1 MSASLNHVYRLVWS
15 DTAQA
20 YVAVAENST
29 ARGKRGGVVGIL
41 AALGLLGGGMAQAA
55 DLPTGGS
62 IVAGA
67 GSISQSG
74 AQMTIQQNSN
84 RLVTNWNSFDV
95 GADAR
100 VQFQQPGRD
109 SVALNRVVGG
119 GNASQIL
126 GKLDANGQVWLLNP
140 NGVVI
145 GQGAQVNVGGLVAS
159 SLNISDADFM
169 AGKTRLAGGSGAGA
183 VVNQGSIKTADGG
196 VVALIGPQ
204 VRNSGSIETP
214 SGSSVLAA
222 GEQVSLDFT
231 GDGLV
236 SVNVDRG
243 VLDALVR
250 NDGRISA
257 DGGSVVLSTRSAD
270 AAISSV
276 VNNSGVIEAHGLVAR
291 NGRILLDGDGDSG
304 LTQVAGTLD
313 ASSSQGAGGSL
324 VVTGNRVELAQ
335 GARLDASGSSGGGDI
350 KVGGGWQGQ
359 DASVRNAQQV
369 SVASGAVLRA
379 DATVQ
384 GNGGQ
389 VVAWSDG
396 DNSFAGSI
404 SVRGGAQGGD
414 GGKAEV
420 SGKQTLSYAGVA
432 DARAAKGRTGD
443 LLLDPTNITVSG
455 GSGSSGNWSSG
466 SGNVTVYEQTLEAQ
480 GANVLMTA
488 TGAITFGDLTQN
500 GGDGTISMQDNVSLR
515 VEAGNSSN
523 SNSSIT
529 FANPNNTIEV
539 FGTGSLY
546 FQSGG
551 TGTGSISNVANLIA
565 HGAGDNPAVSALPVH
580 NVNSAGSGT
589 PGAGSITLLG
599 ADGLT
604 IAGALT
610 TNGGYVR
617 LSSDSDTGGKGALT
631 INTPISTN
639 GGNLYLSFGT
649 TNYAESIATLNS
661 DITLGAGRL
670 YFGDAMGSLGMGGS
684 TGEKRL
690 AGKLSLSGDVN
701 FSTPL
706 TMLGGA
712 SIYTDGDIN
721 FTSNVNLQTGDK
733 ALTLRAENI
742 DFSQATLQNIN
753 TASIVLEP
761 WDIGTDIALDGTDGI
776 ASATTFTQLT
786 GIRNLTIGR
795 ADGTG
800 TTTVNSSG
808 FSFDANNNLTLLNG
822 NLVVNGALENTSSTG
837 HAIVSAGVGDVQIN
851 GGGSISAH
859 GSGDAVVAAAARNF
873 INNTGANALLTSNSN
888 GRWLTYSS
896 DPRDDLRG
904 GLDVD
909 FKQYNANYGDPSLV
923 VAQSSGNGHLYSV
936 APTVD
941 VKLVGTVEKTYDG
954 NDSAAAGTTN
964 LSMANFDVNT
974 DPAAPGATNGAID
987 GDDIQLI
994 VSGWGS
1000 ARYDDKNAGSG
1011 KTVTV
1016 DGVALGTASNQ
1027 TLNGGKSVAVYGY
1040 QLSSGSVS
1048 GDVGVVDKKVL
1059 TATADVADKVYDGNT
1074 NAQLSNLN
1082 LVGVVAGD
1090 EGQVASTGSTG
1101 SFADKNAGSDKSVT
1115 GSGIGLSGAEA
1126 GNYSFDTAAQI
1137 GTADIARK
1145 VLTATADVADKVYDG
1160 NTNAQL
1166 SNVNL
1171 VGVVAGDEGQVVST
1185 GVTGTFS
1192 DKNAGSDKSVNGS
1205 GVGLSGAE
1213 AGNYSFDTA
1222 AQIGTADIT
1231 RKVLTATADVADK
1244 VYDGNTNAQLSNVN
1258 LVGVVAG
1265 DEGEVA
1271 GSGSG
1276 SFVDKN
1282 AGSDKAVSGSG
1293 VILSGSEAGNYSFDG
1308 TAQIGT
1314 ADIARKA
1321 LTATADVADKVYD
1334 GNTSAQLSNVS
1345 LVGVVA
1351 GDEGEVVSTG
1361 AIGSFV
1367 DKNAGNDKSV
1377 SGSGIGLTGAEA
1389 NNYSFD
1395 TSAAIGTADIT
1406 RKVLTATADVADKV
1420 YDGNA
1425 NAQLNNV
1432 SLVGV
1437 VAGDEGQVASTG
1449 AIGSFA
1455 DKNAGSDKSV
1465 SGSGIGLTGAEANNY
1480 SFDTAAQVGTADITR
1495 KVLTATADVAD
1506 KVYDGS
1512 TDAQLSNVNLVGV
1525 IAGDE
1530 GEVVST
1536 GVTGSFAD
1544 KNAGADKSVT
1554 GSGIGLSGTEAGNYS
1569 FDTAAQIGTADI
1581 TRKMLT
1587 ATANVADKVYDG
1599 NTDAQLSDIALVG
1612 VVAGDEG
1619 KVAGNGSGS
1628 FVDRNAGNDKSV
1640 SGSNV
1645 ALSGDEASNYS
1656 FDTGARIGTA
1666 DITRKVLTATADVAD
1681 KVYDGNTNT
1690 QLSNVNLVGVVAG
1703 DEGQVAS
1710 TGVTG
1715 SFADKNAGTDKSVSG
1730 SGIGLTG
1737 AEAGNYSFDTAAQI
1751 GTADIDRKV
1760 LTATADVADKVYDG
1774 NTNAQLSNIG
1784 LVGVV
1789 AGDED
1794 KVAGSG
1800 SGSFADKNAGSDKSV
1815 SGSGVALSGDEA
1827 GNYSFDTT
1835 AQIGTADITRK
1846 ALTATADVAD
1856 KVYDGSTDAQLS
1868 NVNLVGVVAGDEGQV
1883 VSTGVTGSFAD
1894 KNAGNDKS
1902 VSGSGIG
1909 LTGAEANNYSFDTAA
1924 QIGTA
1929 DINRKV
1935 LTATADVTDKV
1946 YDGNT
1951 NAQLSNV
1958 NLVGVVAGDEGA
1970 VVGTGSTGS
1979 FADRNAGN
1987 DKAVSGSGI
1996 ALSGSEAGNYSF
2008 DTTAQIGAADI
2019 SRKVLTGTADVA
2031 DKVYDGTTNAQLGNI
2046 GLVGVVAGDEGKVA
2060 GSGAGSF
2067 ADKNAGSDK
2076 SVSGSGV
2083 ALSGAEAGNY
2093 SFDTTARIGTA
2104 DITRKVLTGTADVAD
2119 KVYDGNTNAQLTNVG
2134 LVGVVAG
2141 DEGRVVG
2148 IGSTGSFV
2156 DKNAGNDKSVSG
2168 SGISLAGAEAGNYSF
2183 DTGATVGTAD
2193 IARKTLGGTLLVGDK
2208 TYDGSTRAPVQGV
2221 ELSGVVAGDDVRATA
2236 NGLYATPSAGQGKAV
2251 SAVDLLLAGGDAGN
2265 YRIDPAQLQGT
2276 GSIEAPLYNP
2286 VGLINEPKGANATAV
2301 AVEQQSQRVQVT
2313 APTDSLPQASTQLF
2327 SDASRQA
2334 AAPADIPVGSELLL
2348 QDAVLSGGG
2357 RQSLMLDDAPAELA
2371 QVNTLALF
2379 RVDVG
2384 SEPSGKGLFRATDLG
2399 NSITL
2404 EPVSAARQ
2412 QAPDLGQET
2421 GQWASGAVARA
2432 NGELL
2437 PLKVALVKDGTLRV
2451 AVRGLDD
2458 DDSDEDLASFGLAL
2472 AKQRLGVTVPGVRA
2486 IVIERVAGSAWRG
2499 SASGIQL
2506 VSR

>member
-169 AGKTRLAGGSGAGA
+169 AGKTRLGGGSGAGA

-257 DGGSVVLSTRSAD
+257 DGGSVVLSARSAD

-335 GARLDASGSSGGGDI
+335 GARLDASGSSAGGNI

-369 SVASGAVLRA
+369 SVASGAELRA

-384 GNGGQ
+384 GDGGQ
-389 VVAWSDG
+389 VVTWSDG

-455 GSGSSGNWSSG
+455 GSGTSGNWSSG

-523 SNSSIT
+523 SNCSIT

-565 HGAGDNPAVSALPVH
+565 HGAGDNPAVGALPVH

-661 DITLGAGRL
+661 DITLGTGRL

-873 INNTGANALLTSNSN
+873 INNAGANALLTSNSN

-1628 FVDRNAGNDKSV
+1628 F
-1640 SGSNV
+1640 
-1645 ALSGDEASNYS
+1645 
-1656 FDTGARIGTA
+1656 
-1666 DITRKVLTATADVAD
+1666 
-1681 KVYDGNTNT
+1681 
-1690 QLSNVNLVGVVAG
+1690 
-1703 DEGQVAS
+1703 
-1710 TGVTG
+1710 
-1715 SFADKNAGTDKSVSG
+1715 
-1730 SGIGLTG
+1730 
-1737 AEAGNYSFDTAAQI
+1737 
-1751 GTADIDRKV
+1751 
-1760 LTATADVADKVYDG
+1760 
-1774 NTNAQLSNIG
+1774 
-1784 LVGVV
+1784 
-1789 AGDED
+1789 
-1794 KVAGSG
+1794 
-1800 SGSFADKNAGSDKSV
+1800 
-1815 SGSGVALSGDEA
+1815 
-1827 GNYSFDTT
+1827 
-1835 AQIGTADITRK
+1835 
-1846 ALTATADVAD
+1846 
-1856 KVYDGSTDAQLS
+1856 
-1868 NVNLVGVVAGDEGQV
+1868 
-1883 VSTGVTGSFAD
+1883 
-1894 KNAGNDKS
+1894 
-1902 VSGSGIG
+1902 
-1909 LTGAEANNYSFDTAA
+1909 
-1924 QIGTA
+1924 
-1929 DINRKV
+1929 
-1935 LTATADVTDKV
+1935 
-1946 YDGNT
+1946 
-1951 NAQLSNV
+1951 
-1958 NLVGVVAGDEGA
+1958 
-1970 VVGTGSTGS
+1970 
-1979 FADRNAGN
+1979 ADRNAGN

-2093 SFDTTARIGTA
+2093 SFDTTAQIGNA

-2119 KVYDGNTNAQLTNVG
+2119 KVYDGNTNAQLSKVG

-2141 DEGRVVG
+2141 DEGKVVG
-2148 IGSTGSFV
+2148 IGSTGSFA

-2168 SGISLAGAEAGNYSF
+2168 SGITLAGAEAGNYRF

-2251 SAVDLLLAGGDAGN
+2251 SAIDLLLAGGDAGN

-2276 GSIEAPLYNP
+2276 GTIEAPLYNP

-2486 IVIERVAGSAWRG
+2486 VVIERVAGSAWRG

>member
-41 AALGLLGGGMAQAA
+41 AALGLLGSGMAQAA

-159 SLNISDADFM
+159 SLNIRDADFM
-169 AGKTRLAGGSGAGA
+169 AGKTRLGGGSGAGA

-257 DGGSVVLSTRSAD
+257 DGGSVVLSARSAD

-291 NGRILLDGDGDSG
+291 NGRILLDGDADSG

-313 ASSSQGAGGSL
+313 ASSSQGAGGSV

-369 SVASGAVLRA
+369 SVASGAELRA

-384 GNGGQ
+384 GDGGQ

-515 VEAGNSSN
+515 VEAGNGSN
-523 SNSSIT
+523 SNSSIS
-529 FANPNNTIEV
+529 FANPGNTIEV

-837 HAIVSAGVGDVQIN
+837 HAIVSAGVGDVQID

-873 INNTGANALLTSNSN
+873 INNAGANALLTSNSN

-1090 EGQVASTGSTG
+1090 EG
-1101 SFADKNAGSDKSVT
+1101 
-1115 GSGIGLSGAEA
+1115 
-1126 GNYSFDTAAQI
+1126 
-1137 GTADIARK
+1137 
-1145 VLTATADVADKVYDG
+1145 
-1160 NTNAQL
+1160 
-1166 SNVNL
+1166 
-1171 VGVVAGDEGQVVST
+1171 
-1185 GVTGTFS
+1185 
-1192 DKNAGSDKSVNGS
+1192 
-1205 GVGLSGAE
+1205 
-1213 AGNYSFDTA
+1213 
-1222 AQIGTADIT
+1222 
-1231 RKVLTATADVADK
+1231 
-1244 VYDGNTNAQLSNVN
+1244 
-1258 LVGVVAG
+1258 
-1265 DEGEVA
+1265 EVA

-1367 DKNAGNDKSV
+1367 DKNAGNNKSV

-1449 AIGSFA
+1449 AIGSFVDKNAGSDKAVSGSGVILSGSEAGNYSFDGTAQIGTADIARKVLTATADVADKVYDGNTSAQLSNVSLVGVVAGDEGEVVSTGAIGSFVDKNAGNDKSVSGSGIGLTGAEANNYSFDTSAAIGTADVTRKVLTATADVADKVYDGNANAQLNNVSLVGVVAGDEGQVASTGATGSFA

-1628 FVDRNAGNDKSV
+1628 FVDRNAGSDKSV

-1681 KVYDGNTNT
+1681 KVYDGNTNA
-1690 QLSNVNLVGVVAG
+1690 QLNNVNLVGVVAG

-1710 TGVTG
+1710 TGSIG
-1715 SFADKNAGTDKSVSG
+1715 SFVDKNAGNDKAVSG

-1751 GTADIDRKV
+1751 GTADI
-1760 LTATADVADKVYDG
+1760 
-1774 NTNAQLSNIG
+1774 
-1784 LVGVV
+1784 
-1789 AGDED
+1789 
-1794 KVAGSG
+1794 
-1800 SGSFADKNAGSDKSV
+1800 
-1815 SGSGVALSGDEA
+1815 
-1827 GNYSFDTT
+1827 
-1835 AQIGTADITRK
+1835 TRK

-1856 KVYDGSTDAQLS
+1856 KVYDGNTGAQLS
-1868 NVNLVGVVAGDEGQV
+1868 NIGLVGVVAGDEGKV
-1883 VSTGVTGSFAD
+1883 AGSGDGSFAD
-1894 KNAGNDKS
+1894 K
-1902 VSGSGIG
+1902 
-1909 LTGAEANNYSFDTAA
+1909 
-1924 QIGTA
+1924 
-1929 DINRKV
+1929 
-1935 LTATADVTDKV
+1935 
-1946 YDGNT
+1946 
-1951 NAQLSNV
+1951 
-1958 NLVGVVAGDEGA
+1958 
-1970 VVGTGSTGS
+1970 
-1979 FADRNAGN
+1979 NAGN

-1996 ALSGSEAGNYSF
+1996 ALSGAESGNYSF

-2093 SFDTTARIGTA
+2093 SFDTTAQIGNA

-2148 IGSTGSFV
+2148 IGSTGSFT

-2193 IARKTLGGTLLVGDK
+2193 IARQTLGGTLLVGDK

-2486 IVIERVAGSAWRG
+2486 VVIERVAGSAWRG

>member
-169 AGKTRLAGGSGAGA
+169 AGKTRLGGGSGAGA

-257 DGGSVVLSTRSAD
+257 DGGSVVLSARSAD

-369 SVASGAVLRA
+369 SVASGAELRA

-384 GNGGQ
+384 GDGGQ

-565 HGAGDNPAVSALPVH
+565 HGAGDNPAVGALPVH

-661 DITLGAGRL
+661 DITLGTGRL

-873 INNTGANALLTSNSN
+873 INNAGANALLTSNSN

-1048 GDVGVVDKKVL
+1048 SDVGVVDKKVL

-1074 NAQLSNLN
+1074 NAQLSNLS

-1160 NTNAQL
+1160 NTDAQL

-1171 VGVVAGDEGQVVST
+1171 VGVVAGDEGQVVSA

-1258 LVGVVAG
+1258 LMGVVAG

-1314 ADIARKA
+1314 ADIARKV
-1321 LTATADVADKVYD
+1321 LTATAAVADKVYD

-1395 TSAAIGTADIT
+1395 TSAAIGTADVT

-1449 AIGSFA
+1449 ATGSFA

-1525 IAGDE
+1525 VAGDE

-1544 KNAGADKSVT
+1544 KNAGSDKSVT

-1628 FVDRNAGNDKSV
+1628 FVDRNAGSDKSV

-1681 KVYDGNTNT
+1681 KVYDGNTNA
-1690 QLSNVNLVGVVAG
+1690 QLNNVNLVGVVAG

-1710 TGVTG
+1710 TGSIG
-1715 SFADKNAGTDKSVSG
+1715 SFV
-1730 SGIGLTG
+1730 
-1737 AEAGNYSFDTAAQI
+1737 
-1751 GTADIDRKV
+1751 
-1760 LTATADVADKVYDG
+1760 
-1774 NTNAQLSNIG
+1774 
-1784 LVGVV
+1784 
-1789 AGDED
+1789 
-1794 KVAGSG
+1794 
-1800 SGSFADKNAGSDKSV
+1800 
-1815 SGSGVALSGDEA
+1815 
-1827 GNYSFDTT
+1827 
-1835 AQIGTADITRK
+1835 
-1846 ALTATADVAD
+1846 
-1856 KVYDGSTDAQLS
+1856 
-1868 NVNLVGVVAGDEGQV
+1868 
-1883 VSTGVTGSFAD
+1883 D
-1894 KNAGNDKS
+1894 KNAGNDKA

-2119 KVYDGNTNAQLTNVG
+2119 KVYDGNTNAQLSNVG

-2486 IVIERVAGSAWRG
+2486 VVIERVAGSAWRG

>member
-169 AGKTRLAGGSGAGA
+169 AGKTRLGGGSGAGA

-257 DGGSVVLSTRSAD
+257 DGGSVVLSARSAD

-369 SVASGAVLRA
+369 SVASGAELRA

-384 GNGGQ
+384 GDGGQ

-994 VSGWGS
+994 ISGWGS

-1027 TLNGGKSVAVYGY
+1027 TLNAGKSVAVYGY

-1090 EGQVASTGSTG
+1090 EGQVASMGSTG
-1101 SFADKNAGSDKSVT
+1101 SFADKNAGSDKSVS

-1126 GNYSFDTAAQI
+1126 GNYSFDT
-1137 GTADIARK
+1137 T
-1145 VLTATADVADKVYDG
+1145 
-1160 NTNAQL
+1160 
-1166 SNVNL
+1166 
-1171 VGVVAGDEGQVVST
+1171 
-1185 GVTGTFS
+1185 
-1192 DKNAGSDKSVNGS
+1192 
-1205 GVGLSGAE
+1205 
-1213 AGNYSFDTA
+1213 

-1265 DEGEVA
+1265 DEGQVVSA
-1271 GSGSG
+1271 GVTGTFS
-1276 SFVDKN
+1276 DKN
-1282 AGSDKAVSGSG
+1282 AGSDKSVNGSG
-1293 VILSGSEAGNYSFDG
+1293 V
-1308 TAQIGT
+1308 
-1314 ADIARKA
+1314 
-1321 LTATADVADKVYD
+1321 
-1334 GNTSAQLSNVS
+1334 
-1345 LVGVVA
+1345 
-1351 GDEGEVVSTG
+1351 
-1361 AIGSFV
+1361 
-1367 DKNAGNDKSV
+1367 
-1377 SGSGIGLTGAEA
+1377 GLTGAEA
-1389 NNYSFD
+1389 GNYSFD

-1420 YDGNA
+1420 YDGNT
-1425 NAQLNNV
+1425 NAQLSNV

-1437 VAGDEGQVASTG
+1437 VAGDEGEVAGSGIGSFVDKNAGSDKSVSGSGVILSGTEAGNYSFDGTAQIGTADITRKVLTATADVADKVYDGNTNAQLSNVNLVGVIAGDEGEVASTG
-1449 AIGSFA
+1449 AIGSFV
-1455 DKNAGSDKSV
+1455 DKNAGSDKLV

-1480 SFDTAAQVGTADITR
+1480 SFDTAAQIGTADITRKVLTATADVADKVYDGNTNAQLSNVSLVGVVAGDEGQVASTGATGSFADKNAGSDKSVSGSGIGLAGAEANNYSFDTAARIGTADITR

-1525 IAGDE
+1525 VAGDE
-1530 GEVVST
+1530 SEVVST

-1640 SGSNV
+1640 SGSGV
-1645 ALSGDEASNYS
+1645 A
-1656 FDTGARIGTA
+1656 
-1666 DITRKVLTATADVAD
+1666 
-1681 KVYDGNTNT
+1681 
-1690 QLSNVNLVGVVAG
+1690 
-1703 DEGQVAS
+1703 
-1710 TGVTG
+1710 
-1715 SFADKNAGTDKSVSG
+1715 
-1730 SGIGLTG
+1730 LTG
-1737 AEAGNYSFDTAAQI
+1737 AEAGNYSFDTA
-1751 GTADIDRKV
+1751 
-1760 LTATADVADKVYDG
+1760 
-1774 NTNAQLSNIG
+1774 
-1784 LVGVV
+1784 
-1789 AGDED
+1789 
-1794 KVAGSG
+1794 
-1800 SGSFADKNAGSDKSV
+1800 
-1815 SGSGVALSGDEA
+1815 
-1827 GNYSFDTT
+1827 

-1996 ALSGSEAGNYSF
+1996 ALSGAEAGNYSF

-2104 DITRKVLTGTADVAD
+2104 DISRKVLTGTADVAD

-2148 IGSTGSFV
+2148 IGSTGSFT

-2168 SGISLAGAEAGNYSF
+2168 SGITLAGAEAGNYSF

-2251 SAVDLLLAGGDAGN
+2251 SAIDLLLAGGDAGN

-2276 GSIEAPLYNP
+2276 GTIEAPLYNP

-2486 IVIERVAGSAWRG
+2486 VVIERVAGSAWRG